1 MLEHVAEITAID
13 PSATGRAAD
22 EVLSLILRLPMY
34 FPRGI
39 TLQPSSPYL
48 FSAGVLGSVVVRPE
62 PVDVLASGAG
72 VVG

>member
-1 MLEHVAEITAID
+1 VTVGVDFRRSCQHNAVQRPEEPDGIRKAPALET
-13 PSATGRAAD
+13 
-22 EVLSLILRLPMY
+22 
-34 FPRGI
+34 F
-39 TLQPSSPYL
+39 YL